1 MTGRER
7 ILCESGSTV
16 GFDAATG
23 QADLDYV
30 LRWLKQTDAP
40 ENIVGLQKR
49 GADTFERLS
58 KALETLAQWPLE
70 KTRFEAE
77 RFARSALEPPL

>member
-1 MTGRER
+1 MQCLRCKTHQSPKQTCGW
-7 ILCESGSTV
+7 CGAQFGAGTQ

-30 LRWLKQTDAP
+30 LRWLKQADAP

-58 KALETLAQWPLE
+58 KAL
-70 KTRFEAE
+70 
-77 RFARSALEPPL
+77 